1 VRLALNTTPAIA
13 LQADGFIRYTRGC
26 STSTDR
32 QGLEDYNC
40 ECYRIIKAEFDR
52 LAG

>member
-1 VRLALNTTPAIA
+1 MRLALNMTSVIA
-13 LQADGFIRYTRGC
+13 LQADGFIRYTRGDI
-26 STSTDR
+26 TSTDR